1 MFKNILFK
9 TYSAT
14 ICDITMHVFANSGDS
29 TL

>member
-14 ICDITMHVFANSGDS
+14 ICDITMHVFANSVDS